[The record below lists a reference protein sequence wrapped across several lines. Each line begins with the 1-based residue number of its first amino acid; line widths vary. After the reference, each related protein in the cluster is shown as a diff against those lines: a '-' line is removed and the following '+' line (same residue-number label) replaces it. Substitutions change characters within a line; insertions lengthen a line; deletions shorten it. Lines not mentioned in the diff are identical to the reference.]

1 MKIALTCDWYS
12 PRIGG
17 LEMQMK
23 DLARELIDRG
33 HDVEV
38 ISSTPGDSLVEGV
51 RVHRVEG
58 PLLPKI
64 NMIYAPRTVRHLER
78 LLVDGRY
85 DLVHAHTAFSSL
97 ALLSCRLAKKHGI
110 PSVLTEHSVLRGLGG
125 ALLGAIDRIA
135 PWTTWPEVLTA
146 VSSYVAKELERIS
159 GREALVLPNGVKL
172 DEWEPSSTVR
182 SDARPRVTSV
192 MRLFRRK
199 RPVDIV
205 RAIPRVH
212 ALVPAAQR
220 PLFTLVG
227 DGPERKAVE
236 REARRLRVT
245 EHLEL
250 CGWQPRA
257 EVKKVLARSSL
268 FILPTSKEA
277 LSIATLEALSA
288 GLPAVAMAHGGV
300 GDIIQNGREGFLARD
315 GAEFVGHI
323 ARICKD
329 GELRRHL
336 QGNAR
341 ASAARFSWPSVIDR
355 HLEIYQLAIERAGRS
370 PRVTNPSVAA

>member
-23 DLARELIDRG
+23 DLARELAARG
-33 HDVEV
+33 HDVDV
-38 ISSTPGDSLVEGV
+38 IASTPGPELVDGI
-51 RVHRVEG
+51 RVHRVAG
-58 PLLPKI
+58 SRLPKI
-64 NMIYAPRTVRHLER
+64 RMVWTRTTLRHLER

-97 ALLSCRLAKKHGI
+97 AQMSCYLAKKHGI
-110 PSVLTEHSVLRGLGG
+110 PSVLTEHSVMKGLG
-125 ALLGAIDRIA
+125 AAILGVADRLT
-135 PWTTWPEVLTA
+135 PWTTWPDVLTA
-146 VSSYVAKELERIS
+146 VSTYVARELERVS
-159 GREALVLPNGVKL
+159 GREALVLPNGVTP
-172 DEWEPSSTVR
+172 DEWELGPAQGDDERVR
-182 SDARPRVTSV
+182 ITSV
-192 MRLFRRK
+192 MRLFKRK

-212 ALVPAAQR
+212 ALVPAARR

-227 DGPERKAVE
+227 DGPERKHVE
-236 REARRLRVT
+236 REAQRLGVS

-288 GLPAVAMAHGGV
+288 GVPAVAMAHGGV

-315 GAEFVGHI
+315 DAEFIGYI
-323 ARICKD
+323 ARLCRD
-329 GELRRHL
+329 GELRRQL

-341 ASAARFSWPSVIDR
+341 TSAARFSWPAVIDR
-355 HLEIYQLAIERAGRS
+355 HLEIYRLAAERAGRG
-370 PRVTNPSVAA
+370 PRVTIPSAAA